1 MDSSALR
8 DFPLK
13 ALQSLSKDVDENIVK
28 PFSRMRE
35 SVRMEFVH
43 ARDNPLDGVR
53 RAFDLSKKALIAA
66 LLLWVVWSYCTKMLD
81 PTVSAITSFAFSVPL
96 SDGSNLNAA
105 YYDPKLVAAWLSI
118 SILTFFLLAQNE
130 FRAFLK
136 PLEWKG
142 YITSLTA
149 VAIAILVPLMVDNLE
164 FSPDKGLPFLLLGIP
179 AMAGYALSTGDLP
192 LILTWRAST
201 YQTVRTGVPLL
212 IFAFYALNVAMAPPI
227 LTEDLVNTS
236 SALIVGMA
244 AISWILI
251 QTEAANPEDQER
263 RYAAFM
269 FILATPLILY
279 TVTRVIFLLN
289 NPDSVTRDRWDL
301 DWSFMTEL
309 NAFEINVWPVEAVF
323 GEDSRWRFFTAAV
336 INSARVTLVSIVLC
350 TLLGIII
357 GVTRLSS
364 NRLASSLA
372 TIYVEVFRNLPLAVL
387 LFLVWTQMGETLP
400 LFGDEANIGGW
411 IYYSNK
417 GFWIPLAESWRVYAF
432 LMTFILLWAFT
443 RIKQNRDMRRQ
454 GSVVDDS
461 DRAVLMRSGMWGAV
475 IVIGTV
481 FVLGD
486 ITTPEIIKL
495 RPDSPGTWRVADGT
509 AFEITPMFTAM
520 VLGLTLFTASV
531 VAEIVRGSIQA
542 LPRGQVEAAVSLALT
557 PYQRLRLVILPQ
569 ALRSMVPLLNSQYM
583 NVWKNSSLAI
593 VVAYSDVFYVIFV
606 MMNNVG
612 RLIPLFLLLL
622 VTYQVGSLLI
632 SGIMNAYNARVTRVK
647 I

>member
-13 ALQSLSKDVDENIVK
+13 ALQSLTKDVDENIVK

-35 SVRMEFVH
+35 SVRTEFAH
-43 ARDNPLDGVR
+43 ARDSPIDGAR

-66 LLLWVVWSYCTKMLD
+66 LLLWAAWSYCTKMLD
-81 PTVSAITSFAFSVPL
+81 PTVSAITSFSTSL
-96 SDGSNLNAA
+96 IINGNQLNAA
-105 YYDPKLVAAWLSI
+105 YYDPTMVAAWLSI
-118 SILTFFLLAQNE
+118 TVLVFFLLAQNE
-130 FRAFLK
+130 FRALLK

-142 YITSLTA
+142 YITSMTA
-149 VAIAILVPLMVDNLE
+149 VGIAILVPFLVENLD
-164 FSPDKGLPFLLLGIP
+164 FSPREGLPFLLLGIP
-179 AMAGYALSTGDLP
+179 AMAGFALSTGDLP
-192 LILTWRAST
+192 LILTGRAST
-201 YQTVRTGVPLL
+201 YQTVRTVAPIL
-212 IFAFYALNVAMAPPI
+212 IFAFYALNVSMAPPI

-251 QTEAANPEDQER
+251 RTEAANSEDQER

-279 TVTRVIFLLN
+279 TVTRIIFLLN

-301 DWSFMTEL
+301 DWSFMDDP
-309 NAFEINVWPVEAVF
+309 NAFEINVWPMEVVF
-323 GEDSRWRFFTAAV
+323 GEDSRWEFYIAAV

-400 LFGDEANIGGW
+400 LFGEEANIRGW
-411 IYYSNK
+411 VYYSNK

-432 LMTFILLWAFT
+432 LATFILLWVFT
-443 RIKQNRDMRRQ
+443 RIKQTIDMRRQ

-461 DRAVLMRSGMWGAV
+461 DRAVLMRSGMWGAL

-486 ITTPEIIKL
+486 ITTPEILKL
-495 RPDSPGTWRVADGT
+495 RPDSPGTWRVAEGT

-542 LPRGQVEAAVSLALT
+542 LPRGQVEAAISLALT

-612 RLIPLFLLLL
+612 RLIPLFILLL

-632 SGIMNAYNARVTRVK
+632 SAIMNAYNARVTRVK

>member
-35 SVRMEFVH
+35 SVRMELVH
-43 ARDNPLDGVR
+43 ARENPLDGAR
-53 RAFDLSKKALIAA
+53 RAFGLSKKALIAA
-66 LLLWVVWSYCTKMLD
+66 LLLWAAWSYCTKMLD
-81 PTVSAITSFAFSVPL
+81 PTVSAITSFAFSIPL

-142 YITSLTA
+142 YVTSLTA
-149 VAIAILVPLMVDNLE
+149 VAIAILIPLMVDNLE

-201 YQTVRTGVPLL
+201 YQTIRTGVPLL
-212 IFAFYALNVAMAPPI
+212 IFAYYALNVAMAPPI

-251 QTEAANPEDQER
+251 QTEAANPMDQER

-279 TVTRVIFLLN
+279 TVTRIIFLLN

-400 LFGDEANIGGW
+400 LFGEEANIGGW

-432 LMTFILLWAFT
+432 LATFILVWAFT
-443 RIKQNRDMRRQ
+443 RIKQTIDTRRQ
-454 GSVVDDS
+454 DSVVDDS

-486 ITTPEIIKL
+486 ITTPEILKL
-495 RPDSPGTWRVADGT
+495 RPDSPGTWRVIDGT

>member
-251 QTEAANPEDQER
+251 QTETANPEDQER

>member
-43 ARDNPLDGVR
+43 ARENPLDGAR

-66 LLLWVVWSYCTKMLD
+66 FLLWAVWSYCTKMLD

-149 VAIAILVPLMVDNLE
+149 VAIAILIPLMVDNLE

-212 IFAFYALNVAMAPPI
+212 IFAYYALNVAMAPPI

-279 TVTRVIFLLN
+279 TVTRIIFLLN

-432 LMTFILLWAFT
+432 LATFILLWAFT
-443 RIKQNRDMRRQ
+443 RIKQTIDTRRQ
-454 GSVVDDS
+454 DSVVDDS

-486 ITTPEIIKL
+486 ITTPEILKL
-495 RPDSPGTWRVADGT
+495 RPDSPGTWRVIDGT

-531 VAEIVRGSIQA
+531 VAEIVRGSIQS